1 MGVLVRLSGLPKTLV
16 WHLMS
21 PGAIMETALPSSAGS
36 AAAMLRKETSTS
48 WKESFMLNTGSG
60 EVLIV
65 KMIREREEE
74 FCGLEFR

>member
-1 MGVLVRLSGLPKTLV
+1 
-16 WHLMS
+16 
-21 PGAIMETALPSSAGS
+21 METALPSSAGS